1 MQTIDLIQEIQR
13 LPLTQRFYVVE
24 ETIKSI
30 KKEEMGHQMELA
42 ANELYDD
49 YVNNKE
55 LTAFTSLDFEDF
67 YETKWNLDYWPWPY
81 KGCWHTDKRPAIIVN
96 DDRLGKLPL
105 KIIVPITDWKNRYD
119 IAPWMVKTEP
129 NATNGLTKTSAADCF
144 QIRSLSQERL
154 IKKLGYIDETTLSE
168 IKEAVRNVLNL

>member
-67 YETKWNLDYWPWPY
+67 YETK
-81 KGCWHTDKRPAIIVN
+81 
-96 DDRLGKLPL
+96 
-105 KIIVPITDWKNRYD
+105 
-119 IAPWMVKTEP
+119 
-129 NATNGLTKTSAADCF
+129 
-144 QIRSLSQERL
+144 
-154 IKKLGYIDETTLSE
+154 
-168 IKEAVRNVLNL
+168 

>member
-1 MQTIDLIQEIQR
+1 MLRTPTGPTGGSRRNNTLGLIKRHVPKKEHELETNFNKKTLFKEILQPRYNHLKFKNMQTIDLIQEIQR

-67 YETKWNLDYWPWPY
+67 YETK
-81 KGCWHTDKRPAIIVN
+81 
-96 DDRLGKLPL
+96 
-105 KIIVPITDWKNRYD
+105 
-119 IAPWMVKTEP
+119 
-129 NATNGLTKTSAADCF
+129 
-144 QIRSLSQERL
+144 
-154 IKKLGYIDETTLSE
+154 
-168 IKEAVRNVLNL
+168 